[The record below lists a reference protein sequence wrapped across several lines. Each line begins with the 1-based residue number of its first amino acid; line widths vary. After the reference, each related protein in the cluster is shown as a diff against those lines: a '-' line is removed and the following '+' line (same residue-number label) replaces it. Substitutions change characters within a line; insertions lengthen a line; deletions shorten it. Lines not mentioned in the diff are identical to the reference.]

1 MIKRIESIDF
11 LRGIV
16 VILMLLDH
24 VRDLFHIHSIDQS
37 PTDLSVTTPSI
48 FYTRIITHLCAPIFV
63 FLAGS
68 SAFLVGQRSVN
79 KKQFSQHMI
88 RRGAWLILLDLT
100 VVNFGLFFD
109 IRFGLVLVD
118 VLSAIGFSMVIIG
131 LISRYTSKQIFILA
145 ISIILIQQ
153 FLYVAQPTFLKP
165 LSFLISPNAFPLPN
179 GTLLVVGYPPI
190 SWLGISLLGYSMGHY
205 FLDKTHAE
213 FAKLG
218 LSLCL
223 LFLLVRFVNLGGD
236 SPWQIDGQWTKQV
249 MSFLNVAKYPP
260 SISFTML
267 TLGIM
272 FLLLSGSQ
280 FVGKKGI
287 EILSTFGRVPLFF
300 FVSHWF
306 VLHLILFVFIFNQ
319 GFSRHDL
326 EFGFQLS
333 RPKSFIGLSL
343 SQVYMLWLAVALLY
357 FPLCRF
363 YYQWQQKRKMNQL
376 S

>member
-37 PTDLSVTTPSI
+37 PTDLAVTTPSI

-63 FLAGS
+63 FLSGS
-68 SAFLVGQRSVN
+68 SAYLVFQRSEN

-109 IRFGLVLVD
+109 IHFGLVLVD

-131 LISRYTSKQIFILA
+131 LINRLTSKQIFVLALA
-145 ISIILIQQ
+145 IILLQQVLLQIQ
-153 FLYVAQPTFLKP
+153 PSWLKP

-179 GTLLVVGYPPI
+179 GTLMVVGYPPI
-190 SWLGISLLGYSMGHY
+190 SWLAISLLGYSMGYY
-205 FLDKTHAE
+205 FLEKTSAD
-213 FAKLG
+213 FGKLG
-218 LSLCL
+218 LRLCL
-223 LFLLVRFVNLGGD
+223 LFLVVRYFNLGGEA
-236 SPWQIDGQWTKQV
+236 PWQIEGPWTKQW
-249 MSFLNVAKYPP
+249 MSFLNVSKYPP
-260 SISFTML
+260 SISFTSL

-272 FLLLSGSQ
+272 FLLLSVSQ
-280 FVGKKGI
+280 FASKKVTEVI
-287 EILSTFGRVPLFF
+287 SSFGRVPLFF

-306 VLHLILFVFIFNQ
+306 VLHFLLFLLIFNQ
-319 GFSRHDL
+319 GFSWSDL

-333 RPKSFIGLSL
+333 RPKSFIGLGL
-343 SQVYMLWLAVALLY
+343 SQVYVVWVFIALLY
-357 FPLCRF
+357 FPLCRL
-363 YYQWQQKRKMNQL
+363 YYQWQQKRKL
-376 S
+376 A

>member
-24 VRDLFHIHSIDQS
+24 ARDLFHIHSIDQS
-37 PTDLSVTTPSI
+37 PTDLAATTPPI

-68 SAFLVGQRSVN
+68 SAFILFQKSED
-79 KKQFSQHMI
+79 KKQFSQHII

-100 VVNFGLFFD
+100 LVNFGLFFD

-131 LISRYTSKQIFILA
+131 LLYRCSSKQMFILA
-145 ISIILIQQ
+145 IGIILVQQ
-153 FLYVAQPTFLKP
+153 LLFVVQPTFLKP

-190 SWLGISLLGYSMGHY
+190 SWLGICLLGYSLGHY
-205 FLDKTHAE
+205 FLEKTNSD
-213 FAKLG
+213 FGKLG
-218 LSLCL
+218 LMLCL
-223 LFLLVRFVNLGGD
+223 LFLVVRYFNIGGD
-236 SPWQIDGQWTKQV
+236 SPWQIEGSWIKQG
-249 MSFLNVAKYPP
+249 MSFLNVSKYPP
-260 SISFTML
+260 SISFTTL
-267 TLGIM
+267 TIGIM
-272 FLLLSGSQ
+272 FLILSVSQ
-280 FVGKKGI
+280 YFGKKWI
-287 EILSTFGRVPLFF
+287 EIVSTFGRVPLFF

-306 VLHLILFVFIFNQ
+306 VLHLILFVLIFNQ
-319 GFSRHDL
+319 GFSLADV

-343 SQVYMLWLAVALLY
+343 SQVYMLWVFVALLY

-363 YYQWQQKRKMNQL
+363 YYQWQQKRKNR
-376 S
+376 